1 MTHTYSLLDKTE
13 LTVQPIGLKDVN
25 LRQLAD
31 TAAAVL
37 GFASDEVYVIDA
49 RDDLLTF
56 DVLRT
61 EIGAESLIGK
71 SHELLTALGRLPG
84 VTVDGRTRVMSQGIL
99 GWIAG
104 DAAEVG
110 AALQAS
116 NRMVDDMRKRIA
128 RRAVVFATGPEV
140 IQGQIVDTN
149 TPLIASLLGAQGV
162 LVTSGGALA
171 DDSDTISGALREA
184 VTERGFGL
192 VITTGGVGAEK
203 KDCTVEALLSLD
215 PHAATPY
222 IVKFQAGHGR
232 HLKDGVRIAVGSFGH
247 ALLVALP
254 GPNEEVQ
261 LAIEALCTR
270 LHDGLDNHALAQAM
284 VEPLRRR
291 LRSGNGLDH
300 SQHGHSAP

>member
-1 MTHTYSLLDKTE
+1 MTHVYSLLDKTE

-25 LRQLAD
+25 LRQVAD

-71 SHELLTALGRLPG
+71 SHELLAALGRLPG
-84 VTVDGRTRVMSQGIL
+84 VTVDARTRVLSQGIL

-104 DAAEVG
+104 DAAKVG

-116 NRMVDDMRKRIA
+116 NRMADDMRKRIA

-149 TPLIASLLGAQGV
+149 TPLIAGLLGAQGI
-162 LVTSGGALA
+162 LVTAGGALA
-171 DDSDTISGALREA
+171 DDSDIISGALREA

-192 VITTGGVGAEK
+192 VITTGGVGAER
-203 KDCTVEALLSLD
+203 KDCTVEAVLSLD
-215 PHAATPY
+215 PQAATPY

-232 HLKDGVRIAVGSFGH
+232 HVKDGVRIAVGSFGD

-270 LHDGLDNHALAQAM
+270 LHDGLDKHALAQLL
-284 VEPLRRR
+284 VEPLRGR
-291 LRSGNGLDH
+291 LRSGNWPGH
-300 SQHGHSAP
+300 GQHGHGAS

>member
-1 MTHTYSLLDKTE
+1 MTHVYSLLDKTE

-25 LRQLAD
+25 LRQVAD

-71 SHELLTALGRLPG
+71 SHELLAALGRLPG
-84 VTVDGRTRVMSQGIL
+84 VTVDARTRVLSQGIL

-104 DAAEVG
+104 DAAKVG

-116 NRMVDDMRKRIA
+116 NRMADDMRKRIA

-149 TPLIASLLGAQGV
+149 TPLIAGLLGAQGI
-162 LVTSGGALA
+162 LVTAGGALA
-171 DDSDTISGALREA
+171 DDSDIISGALREA

-192 VITTGGVGAEK
+192 VITTGGVGAER
-203 KDCTVEALLSLD
+203 KDCTVEAVLSLD
-215 PHAATPY
+215 PQAATPY

-232 HLKDGVRIAVGSFGH
+232 HVKDGVRIAVGSFGD

-270 LHDGLDNHALAQAM
+270 LHDGLDKHALAQLL
-284 VEPLRRR
+284 VEPLRGR
-291 LRSGNGLDH
+291 LRSGNWPDH
-300 SQHGHSAP
+300 GQHGHGAS